1 VIIKPIASSSA
12 GNCHY
17 ISDGKTSLLLDCGIP
32 IDKIRIALDF
42 KLSEVAGCLLTH
54 EHKDHSKAFEDIL
67 KSRVQ
72 IFALYSTIVACRPKN
87 PACTMHAIDEVS
99 EFSIGTFRV
108 RHFPVEHDVPNTGYL
123 IRSSVTKETLVY
135 FTDTAYLSFIF
146 PQVDYIMGEINYS
159 VDTLNAGVAA
169 GKIPVALR
177 NRIVK
182 SHMELHTFLDW
193 LKACREAGARPK
205 QIYLLHLSD
214 SNSRAD
220 DFKRDVQRLTGCEV
234 YLC

>member
-1 VIIKPIASSSA
+1 MIIKPIASSSA

-54 EHKDHSKAFEDIL
+54 EHKDHSKAANDLL
-67 KSRVQ
+67 KAFVP
-72 IFALYSTIVACRPKN
+72 IYALHSTITACRPDN
-87 PACTMHAIDEVS
+87 PSCFMHAIDGCG
-99 EFSIGTFRV
+99 EFGIGTFRV
-108 RHFPVEHDVPNTGYL
+108 RPFPVEHDVPNTGYL
-123 IRSSVTKETLVY
+123 LRSSATGKTLVY

-146 PQVDYIMGEINYS
+146 PQVDYILGEINYS
-159 VDTLNAGVAA
+159 VNALNAGVAA
-169 GKIPVALR
+169 GKIPMVLR
-177 NRIVK
+177 NRIVQ
-182 SHMELHTFLDW
+182 SHMELQTFLDW
-193 LKACREAGARPK
+193 LNACREAGARPK

-220 DFKRDVQRLTGCEV
+220 DFKRDVQRLAGCEV